1 MNIFHE
7 SMTAIFQVTLTQ
19 LMLFFDEPTITKLEK
34 FKNFFQGKQSQ
45 LTIQNWQFNN
55 KDIRTKSTDLI
66 LMSLLFTLN
75 TLKTLF

>member
-1 MNIFHE
+1 MNIFHK
-7 SMTAIFQVTLTQ
+7 STTATFQVTFTQ
-19 LMLFFDEPTITKLEK
+19 QMLFFDKPSIKKLEK

-55 KDIRTKSTDLI
+55 KDKRTKSTDLI